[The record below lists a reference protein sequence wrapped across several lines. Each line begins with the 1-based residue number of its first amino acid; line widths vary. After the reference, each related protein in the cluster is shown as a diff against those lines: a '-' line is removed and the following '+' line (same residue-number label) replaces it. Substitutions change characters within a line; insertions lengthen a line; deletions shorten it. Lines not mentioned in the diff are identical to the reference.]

1 MEEKSKH
8 SFGCLMAMIPVE
20 YGNTIIKFIK
30 HIIPEKSLY
39 IDPADPSYGYTE
51 KECHA
56 TIKYGYAPDLNK
68 QDLATILRG
77 IKPFNVVLHALT
89 QFNNNDFDVVK
100 FDVESPVLRELR
112 HRADKFPN
120 QDKFPDY
127 KPHMTL
133 AYVKP
138 KSFIHI
144 KEKLNISVPIKHFI
158 YSGANG
164 RKILIHL

>member
-1 MEEKSKH
+1 MNHKNEY
-8 SFGCLMAMIPVE
+8 GCLMAIVPSTHTS
-20 YGNTIIKFIK
+20 NIIKFGK
-30 HIIPEKSLY
+30 TVIPQSILY
-39 IDPADPSYGYTE
+39 TKPDDDSYGYDDNPHVTL
-51 KECHA
+51 
-56 TIKYGYAPDLNK
+56 KYGYAPDLNK

-77 IKPFNVVLHALT
+77 VKPFNVILRGLT

-100 FDVESPVLRELR
+100 FDVESSVLRELR
-112 HRADKFPN
+112 AKADGFPN

-138 KSFIHI
+138 KSFGHI
-144 KEKLNISVPIKHFI
+144 KENLNISVPIKHFE

-164 RKILIHL
+164 KKILIHL